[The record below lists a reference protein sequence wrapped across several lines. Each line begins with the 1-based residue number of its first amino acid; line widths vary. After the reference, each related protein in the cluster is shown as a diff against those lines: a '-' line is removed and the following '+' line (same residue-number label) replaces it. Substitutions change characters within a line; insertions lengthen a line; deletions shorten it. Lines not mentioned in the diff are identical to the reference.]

1 MKRLFCIL
9 LSAIFG
15 LLTAAA
21 QLVEVGSHAPRI
33 RNVEWISDRPE
44 LADERFLMVE
54 FFHSAAEDSR
64 AHIEPCNALARD
76 YRKQMDVVVLTR
88 EPAEQVAGMLL
99 HEYQYFYVA
108 SDESGQTYR
117 AFGVSHVPY
126 AVIVNP
132 KGIIV
137 WAGNPIKL
145 TTTTIEKLLQQ

>member
-1 MKRLFCIL
+1 MKRLCLIL
-9 LSAIFG
+9 LYTILG
-15 LLTAAA
+15 VLTAVA
-21 QLVEVGSHAPRI
+21 QHIEVGSHAPHI
-33 RNVEWISDRPE
+33 KNVEWISDRPE
-44 LADERFLMVE
+44 LMGGRFLMVE

-64 AHIEPCNALARD
+64 AHIEPCNALAHD

-108 SDESGQTYR
+108 SDESGETYR

-132 KGIIV
+132 KGVIV

-145 TTTTIEKLLQQ
+145 STTTIEKLLQQ

>member
-44 LADERFLMVE
+44 FVDERFLMVE

-64 AHIEPCNALARD
+64 SHIEPCNALARD